1 MLDSPVMLSTDKNT
15 YTQLSVL
22 VSCSWNGR
30 LSFGSSVKA
39 ELKSELNLKAQRK
52 SSNPL
57 GFLCLHFLLPS
68 FLLSPKKQT
77 KKTEIIL
84 ILIQFRASV
93 LPHNHIKNASIWQ
106 GMWHW
111 KPVVT
116 VSGGLEFFFGWHVSR
131 NPWPHSLVLT
141 GTLVTIGTQSPY
153 FPCFVSLGSWI
164 TSHLNQMIL
173 LWPSCLT
180 KSDEQK
186 GLKQIPLRGIQIQK
200 CITIRQP
207 HVYNTSFYTL

>member
-1 MLDSPVMLSTDKNT
+1 MLDSPVMLSTDKTT

-22 VSCSWNGR
+22 VSCSWNRGCHLDPASKQSWSQSWTLRHNENQAIR
-30 LSFGSSVKA
+30 LVFCVYTSF
-39 ELKSELNLKAQRK
+39 
-52 SSNPL
+52 
-57 GFLCLHFLLPS
+57 FLL
-68 FLLSPKKQT
+68 FFCHQKKP
-77 KKTEIIL
+77 EIIL

-141 GTLVTIGTQSPY
+141 GTLVTIGTQSPP

-180 KSDEQK
+180 KSDEKK
-186 GLKQIPLRGIQIQK
+186 GLKQIPLRGVQIQK

-207 HVYNTSFYTL
+207 HVYYIHFYTL